1 MVPFEKEYYKK
12 KIYDFNKNIKNESIN
27 EFSIKYKRIDGNIKG
42 YMYTYSDKI
51 ENIPVLMED
60 KKQWMA
66 LSPLEIGGCYEAVR
80 VAFGRVGVVGLG
92 LGYFVQEI
100 LNKEDVTEVVV
111 YEISSEVIDMYL
123 ENFGVHKKLKIIK
136 GDAFKCQGEDFDFFF
151 CDIYQ
156 NTIDERAIEHYRV
169 FNEKHKIQYYSFWG
183 MEHFLLS
190 LDAEDVVEAEFPRYW
205 MGMAKHLAE
214 RFYMSEGGLE
224 NFEKLES
231 DMLERMV
238 KMYKQI

>member
-1 MVPFEKEYYKK
+1 MIPFEKEYYKK
-12 KIYDFNKNIKNESIN
+12 KIDDFNKNIKEQRIN
-27 EFSIKYKRIDGNIKG
+27 QFSIKYKKIVGNIKG
-42 YMYTYSDKI
+42 YMYTYRDEI
-51 ENIPVLMED
+51 ENIPILMEE

-100 LNKEDVTEVVV
+100 LNKEDVNEVLV

-123 ENFGVHKKLKIIK
+123 KNFGNHEKLKIIN
-136 GDAFKCQGEDFDFFF
+136 GDAFKFQGEEFEFFF
-151 CDIYQ
+151 CDIYE
-156 NTIDERAIEHYRV
+156 NHIDERAIEHCRA
-169 FNEKHKIQYYSFWG
+169 FNKKHKIQYYSFWG

-190 LDAEDVVEAEFPRYW
+190 LDAEDVVAAKVPDYW
-205 MGMAKHLAE
+205 MGMAKNLAK

-224 NFEKLES
+224 KFEKLER
-231 DMLERMV
+231 DIVEKML
-238 KMYKQI
+238 KTYKKI